1 MSRRKKR
8 RRATRL
14 HSQLTTMNSAPHA
27 DASEQAK
34 ATFTVTKSGSMGA
47 AVEGGVGVMLVGTVV
62 TWQTIPFAAVNA
74 FPWTRCH
81 GRYSRKHAAT

>member
-34 ATFTVTKSGSMGA
+34 ATFTVTKSGSMT

-62 TWQTIPFAAVNA
+62 TWHTFPFYGCG
-74 FPWTRCH
+74 TL
-81 GRYSRKHAAT
+81 